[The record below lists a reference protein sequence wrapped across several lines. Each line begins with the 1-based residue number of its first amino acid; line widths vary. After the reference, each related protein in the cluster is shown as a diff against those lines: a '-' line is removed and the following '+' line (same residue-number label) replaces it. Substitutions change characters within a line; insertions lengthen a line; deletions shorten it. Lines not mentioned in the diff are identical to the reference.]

1 MIDRDVFNSIMNDY
15 REMTFEQWRD
25 DAERKKCDR
34 IDKEVDVWIKVAK
47 ESLAAMLKSVGE
59 DLDKCLNE
67 MQYR

>member
-1 MIDRDVFNSIMNDY
+1 MIDREVYNRIMEDY
-15 REMTFEQWRD
+15 SEMTFEQRRD
-25 DAERKKCDR
+25 NAERKKCDR

-47 ESLAAMLKSVGE
+47 ESLAAMAKGIGE